1 MSRHALA
8 FVEWDTLRSGP
19 GKHPAFR
26 ANFYRCPNRRIYK
39 LDGGG
44 TLWLVTSLKNNE
56 GKRIHTLAYKLAGC
70 MAVPQEQIGQLPFPE
85 LGQYAVIATDAEGTH
100 HFSFKR
106 TTVHD
111 FTSELMALRFTN
123 KKPIGSEGK
132 IGWWLRGFPEPT
144 EESIKLL
151 TWMERKLRY
160 GRQAVISYAR
170 EDKQRATNLQK
181 ALQDRGLTVW
191 RDLTDLRAGENWR
204 DAVQDILRVT
214 DAFVVL
220 LSEASLTSPAVKD
233 EIRWAFESYTQL
245 DGLQGIFLLLLPG
258 LTADE
263 VPWDALDSGIGSE
276 RLRDLNA
283 VKLPAR
289 PSAALLDRLAL
300 DIAQVTHERMKV
312 KKR

>member
-8 FVEWDTLRSGP
+8 FVKWDTLRSGP

-26 ANFYRCPNRRIYK
+26 ANFYRCDDPHIHE

-44 TLWLVTSLKNNE
+44 TLWMVTSLVNSE

-70 MAVPQEQIGQLPFPE
+70 RTVPQEEIGQLPFPE

-123 KKPIGSEGK
+123 KKPIGSEHK

-160 GRQAVISYAR
+160 GRQVVVSYAR
-170 EDKQRATNLQK
+170 EDKQSAANLQK
-181 ALQDRGLTVW
+181 GLQDRGLTVW

-204 DAVQDILRVT
+204 DAVQDILRVA

-220 LSEASLTSPAVKD
+220 LSKAALAGEVPN
-233 EIRWAFESYTQL
+233 EIRWALESYARL

-258 LTADE
+258 LTADD
-263 VPWDALDSGIGSE
+263 VPWDALDPGIGPE
-276 RLRDLNA
+276 RLRDFNA

-289 PSAALLDRLAL
+289 PGIAFLDRLAL